1 MHLLKPPKGRMLM
14 EQSKTVVL
22 TKRILREYYE
32 FGNIVDIQKLFTED
46 VILFGIHSETY
57 ATGKEKAE
65 QLLREMHASIAS
77 CRVTKLKCV
86 ECNTDGDFSVRAN
99 VVYSTKERM
108 RNMHQVLVIYR
119 ETELGRQICGMH
131 FQRDMRHELTYQVV
145 SSRMLNRGGKGE
157 STMEEVMDMVS
168 SYVNCAYVQY
178 RPDKGLPIDYYSDEL
193 WRMLGYKTGS
203 EFGKRFGGDIQR
215 LIHSDDLVPSR
226 EEIKRQL
233 LKTDNYQVEYRLC
246 RQDGSYIWCM
256 ECGRYVLDKATGVGT
271 FNAVI
276 TNLSP
281 LKQTHATFL
290 YNLRHDRLTN
300 LYNKKAFCRRAAEIL
315 DENPDTEFE
324 IMRFNIARFKVIND
338 LFGEEIGDKLL
349 KYVAHFLKSIRLEP
363 CAYGRLYA
371 DNFILCYPTKDNVRQ
386 HLIHSLQMLA
396 ESFALDYRIDFY
408 FGVYTVR
415 ERDLSVTTMLDR
427 ASMGLSRAQH
437 NGLVLCG
444 EYDEDIREC
453 IINEQVIVN
462 NMHGSLERGEFLV
475 YLQPKYELMSE
486 KVVGAEALVR
496 WLHPQLGFIS
506 PAKFIP
512 IFEQNGF
519 IYQLDKYVWER
530 ACQLLR
536 KDMDKGRPILPI
548 SVNVSRID
556 LYSPNIVQVFED
568 LIRKYR
574 IPPRYLE
581 LELTESAYVENPQ
594 QIIEITKKLQAKGF
608 PILMDDF
615 GSGYSSLNMLKDMPV
630 DILKIDL
637 KFLADS
643 DKEDNGRGGNIL
655 NSVVRM
661 AKWLHI
667 PVIAEGVE
675 TQQQVDFL
683 RTIGCECVQGF
694 FYSKPV
700 PIDVYEGLVD
710 QGYSDD
716 PILVHLESGDTADMM
731 TMSAQL
737 TVLFNSSGGAIGLYE
752 LVGGNLEILRVND
765 GYFKLFGDS
774 REKVYGPDNQII
786 DRIVAEDHDKFWQL
800 ISEATNMR
808 SNRECEIRRYC
819 ENGRIV
825 WVRVRAS
832 IIYVE
837 NMRTLLYLVMED
849 VTPLAEERAQLRK
862 IRERLRAIN
871 PEEVAKIEQ
880 ELGLLD

>member
-1 MHLLKPPKGRMLM
+1 MKLFKSPKGRMLM
-14 EQSKTVVL
+14 DQSKTVVL

-32 FGNIVDIQKLFTED
+32 FGNITDIQKLFTED

-57 ATGKEKAE
+57 ATGKVKAE
-65 QLLREMHASIAS
+65 QLLRKMHQDIDS
-77 CRVTKLKCV
+77 CRVTKMKCV
-86 ECNTDGDFSVRAN
+86 ESDTEEGITVRVN
-99 VVYSTKERM
+99 VVYSTNERM
-108 RNMHQVLVIYR
+108 RNMHQVLVIFR
-119 ETELGRQICGMH
+119 DTEVGRQICGMH
-131 FQRDMRHELTYQVV
+131 FQRDMRQELTYQVV
-145 SSRMLNRGGKGE
+145 SSRILNRGGENE
-157 STMEEVMDMVS
+157 STMEEIVDMVS

-178 RPDKGLPIDYYSDEL
+178 RPDKGLPLDYYSEEL
-193 WRMLGYKTGS
+193 WRMLGYASSTD
-203 EFGKRFGGDIQR
+203 FGAGLERQIQR
-215 LIHSDDLVPSR
+215 IIHADDLVPSR

-233 LKTDNYQVEYRLC
+233 LKTDTYQVEYRLC

-256 ECGRYVLDKATGVGT
+256 ECGRYVFDKRSGVGI

-290 YNLRHDRLTN
+290 YNLRHDRLTG
-300 LYNKKAFCRRAAEIL
+300 LYNKKAFCRRTAEIL
-315 DENPDTEFE
+315 DENPHTEFE

-338 LFGEEIGDKLL
+338 LFGEETGDKLL

-371 DNFILCYPTKDNVRQ
+371 DNFLLCYPTANNVRE

-396 ESFALDYRIDFY
+396 ESFALDYRIEFY

-415 ERDLSVTTMLDR
+415 DPELSVTTMMDR

-444 EYDEDIREC
+444 EYDEDMREC
-453 IINEQVIVN
+453 IVNEQVIVN
-462 NMHGSLERGEFLV
+462 NMHGSLQRGEFLV

-512 IFEQNGF
+512 VFEQNGF

-536 KDMDKGRPILPI
+536 EDMDKGRPILPI

-556 LYSPNIVQVFED
+556 LYSPNIVQVFEN

-594 QIIEITKKLQAKGF
+594 QIIEIAKQLQGKGF

-675 TQQQVDFL
+675 TQQQADFL

-700 PIDVYEGLVD
+700 PVDVYEGLVD
-710 QGYSDD
+710 QGYSSD
-716 PILVHLESGDTADMM
+716 PVLVHLGTDETVDMM

-752 LVGGNLEILRVND
+752 LVGSSLEILRVND
-765 GYFKLFGDS
+765 GYFKLFGDP
-774 REKVYGPDNQII
+774 REKVYGPDNEIM
-786 DRIVAEDHDKFWQL
+786 DRIMPEDQEKFWQL
-800 ISEATNMR
+800 IHEAVDKKNGC
-808 SNRECEIRRYC
+808 EAEIRRRC
-819 ENGRIV
+819 SNGSVV
-825 WVRVRAS
+825 WVRMRAS
-832 IIYVE
+832 VICAE

-849 VTPLAEERAQLRK
+849 ITPLARERAQLK
-862 IRERLRAIN
+862 AIRERLRAIN
-871 PEEVAKIEQ
+871 PEEVAKFEQ
-880 ELGLLD
+880 EFTLLE